1 MVQTAALGSAS
12 KQKRGVDRESA
23 KRDEPA
29 ASDRRAGVNRGDGGA
44 GGDDADEDDDEEE
57 EDDDDDDEK
66 EEDADPTQTI
76 VDMGRHAR
84 MQRIQKVLFEQLVG
98 NDERISL
105 ELREKEEELRRV
117 KQAREDVG
125 VSLYGVQQQLAQLQM
140 ALEASHRKLNAIHD
154 ERFQSEDQL
163 DDWKESLNEKKLQ
176 AQKNKSHLYKT
187 QTELDALNSTLR
199 QVEKYNEEM
208 KNEIARTQRAAQKAE
223 ETMTTMEK
231 DKVKQDLYIDGLN
244 EQIKS
249 LQEKIAMAVAQHK
262 SQKLETASAEETL
275 REATAQME
283 AIAFE
288 KKQLLQQWKSSLIG
302 MQQRDQA
309 LQATQI
315 AISNVAEEDV
325 VVASEV
331 RGYKQSI
338 DKAQALHETLVGT
351 IERFNAEIRFVE
363 EQISTLRQEHDH
375 LSERYDMLT
384 KSLRQTEAQASK
396 VGGESKK
403 LELETAQVQQHLEA
417 TQRERHALED
427 QISTQKNAQTTVNKA
442 AHNLAK
448 ETQRLQG
455 VVHEKEIA
463 LAGLKNEIA
472 RVGVDILNVQAHAAQ
487 LEETQ
492 EKLVTELKQE
502 DLQVEKLEL
511 EIRQRNDEIEKKML
525 RLDRLNKKYEMLLS
539 KMEDENTGPLEAMVK
554 NLLKE
559 TAGVRAQNLDKQ
571 KEWLQTQ
578 TALVNLSAESQDIG
592 EKNQELKSKT
602 SVLEQK
608 QLRLQ
613 NDLDTM
619 KKDVKE
625 LRGSINGMHGD
636 TVKLNELIA
645 KNSSR
650 QEELLNM
657 NHGLELEFKHELKEL
672 EADAVQ
678 MEQLA
683 ASLKTEKQDLL
694 DRIVE
699 VERQIMLWEKK
710 IQLEKETQAALDPEV
725 GQVEARAM
733 EKEIHRMRLRLE
745 ALQRSQ
751 EQMLQDMEQ
760 AIHKRD
766 LIAMRGRSKK
776 DSELTYASLTTKVS
790 TLQNNVRKTDKDTG
804 KLDKTLKQKMV
815 SCEDVAFQLEKAA
828 AELKVDEERG
838 MSLQK
843 AINNA
848 LYEKQRYIDAEAR
861 KLRLIKRFES
871 LRKAPSSGG
880 GSGAPQDDAKARDE
894 LEKARQAVD
903 KVKQI
908 VAQLQQQSPH
918 LSEVLA
924 RVLLLAEEP
933 PV

>member
-1 MVQTAALGSAS
+1 MLPAALNPGRRPPGTAT
-12 KQKRGVDRESA
+12 SA
-23 KRDEPA
+23 KGAGTDYPA
-29 ASDRRAGVNRGDGGA
+29 HEQQQRGDA
-44 GGDDADEDDDEEE
+44 NDQHEHDDEDG
-57 EDDDDDDEK
+57 EDDDDNG
-66 EEDADPTQTI
+66 EEEEEEDPTQTI

-84 MQRIQKVLFEQLVG
+84 MQRIQKVLFDQLVG
-98 NDERISL
+98 NDERITL
-105 ELREKEEELRRV
+105 ELREREEELRGV
-117 KQAREDVG
+117 KQVREDIG

-140 ALEASHRKLNAIHD
+140 ALEVSHRKLTTIHD
-154 ERFQSEDQL
+154 ERFASEDQL
-163 DDWKESLNEKKLQ
+163 DDWKENLSQKKLQ
-176 AQKNKSHLYKT
+176 VQKNKSHLYKT
-187 QTELDALNSTLR
+187 QSELDSLNSTLR

-223 ETMTTMEK
+223 ETMTNMEK
-231 DKVKQDLYIDGLN
+231 DKVKQDLYIDSLN

-249 LQEKIAMAVAQHK
+249 LQEKIAMTIAQHK
-262 SQKLETASAEETL
+262 SQKLETAAAEETL

-283 AIAFE
+283 TIAFE

-309 LQATQI
+309 LQATQT
-315 AISNVAEEDV
+315 AISTVNEEDLAL
-325 VVASEV
+325 ASEI

-338 DKAQALHETLVGT
+338 EKTQAQHETLVGM

-363 EQISTLRQEHDH
+363 EQIASLRQEHDR

-384 KSLRQTEAQASK
+384 KSLRQTEAETAK
-396 VGGESKK
+396 VSGETKK
-403 LELETAQVQQHLEA
+403 LELDTTQVQQHLET
-417 TQRERHALED
+417 TQRERHGLED
-427 QISTQKNAQTTVNKA
+427 QISAQKNEQTTVNKA
-442 AHNLAK
+442 AHNLTK
-448 ETQRLQG
+448 EAQRIQG

-463 LAGLKNEIA
+463 LANLKNEMA
-472 RVGVDILNVQAHAAQ
+472 RVSVDILNVQAHASQ

-492 EKLVTELKQE
+492 EKLVAELKQE
-502 DLQVEKLEL
+502 DVQVEKLEL

-525 RLDRLNKKYEMLLS
+525 RLDRLNKKYEQLLS
-539 KMEDENTGPLEAMVK
+539 KMEDENTGPLEAMIK
-554 NLLKE
+554 NLTKE
-559 TAGVRAQNLDKQ
+559 TSNVRVQNLDKQ
-571 KEWLQTQ
+571 KEWLHTQ
-578 TALVNLSAESQDIG
+578 TALVNLSAESQELG

-608 QLRLQ
+608 QLRLL
-613 NDLDTM
+613 NDFDKM
-619 KKDVKE
+619 RKDIKE
-625 LRGSINGMHGD
+625 LKASINGMHND

-657 NHGLELEFKHELKEL
+657 NHGLEMEFKRELKDL
-672 EADAVQ
+672 EAEAIQ

-683 ASLKTEKQDLL
+683 ATLKSEKQDIL

-725 GQVEARAM
+725 GQAEAKSM

-776 DSELTYASLTTKVS
+776 DTELTYASLTTKVS
-790 TLQNNVRKTDKDTG
+790 TLQNNLRKTEKDTV
-804 KLDKTLKQKMV
+804 KMDKTIKQKMV
-815 SCEDVAFQLEKAA
+815 SCEDISFQLEKAT

-843 AINNA
+843 GINNA
-848 LYEKQRYIDAEAR
+848 LYVKQRYIDAEAR
-861 KLRLIKRFES
+861 KLRLAKRFES
-871 LRKAPSSGG
+871 MRKSAPSS
-880 GSGAPQDDAKARDE
+880 SQQDDTKARDE
-894 LEKARQAVD
+894 LEKSQRAVE
-903 KVKQI
+903 KIKQI
-908 VAQLQQQSPH
+908 VQKLQQQSPH
-918 LSEVLA
+918 LNEVLS
-924 RVLLLAEEP
+924 RVLMLADEP
-933 PV
+933 PL

>member
-1 MVQTAALGSAS
+1 MPGQPMLATADGPEGGSS
-12 KQKRGVDRESA
+12 KRKPTDVGRPPAQHEGHRAKVD
-23 KRDEPA
+23 
-29 ASDRRAGVNRGDGGA
+29 DGNDGNDN
-44 GGDDADEDDDEEE
+44 GDDDDDDEEE
-57 EDDDDDDEK
+57 E
-66 EEDADPTQTI
+66 EEEGDPTQTI

-84 MQRIQKVLFEQLVG
+84 MQRIQKVLFDQLVG

-117 KQAREDVG
+117 KQAREDIG

-140 ALEASHRKLNAIHD
+140 ALEASHRKLNAIHE

-163 DDWKESLNEKKLQ
+163 DDWKENLNQKKLQ
-176 AQKNKSHLYKT
+176 AQKNRSHLYKT
-187 QTELDALNSTLR
+187 QAELDSLNSTLR

-231 DKVKQDLYIDGLN
+231 DKVKQDLYIDSLN
-244 EQIKS
+244 EQIKG
-249 LQEKIAMAVAQHK
+249 LQDKIALTIAQHK

-288 KKQLLQQWKSSLIG
+288 KKQLMQQWKSSLIG

-309 LQATQI
+309 LQATQT
-315 AISNVAEEDV
+315 AISSVNEEDM
-325 VVASEV
+325 VVASEI

-338 DKAQALHETLVGT
+338 EKAQVLHETLVGT
-351 IERFNAEIRFVE
+351 IERFNAETRFVE
-363 EQISTLRQEHDH
+363 EQIATLRQEHDR
-375 LSERYDMLT
+375 LSERFDMLT
-384 KSLRQTEAQASK
+384 KSLKQTEGQTSK
-396 VGGESKK
+396 VGGETKK
-403 LELETAQVQQHLEA
+403 LELETTQVQQHLET

-427 QISTQKNAQTTVNKA
+427 QIATQKSAQTTVHKA
-442 AHNLAK
+442 AHNLSK
-448 ETQRLQG
+448 EAQRIQG

-463 LAGLKNEIA
+463 LANLKNEMA
-472 RVGVDILNVQAHAAQ
+472 RVGVDILNVQAHTAQ
-487 LEETQ
+487 LEETE
-492 EKLVTELKQE
+492 EKLVSELKQE

-525 RLDRLNKKYEMLLS
+525 RLDRLNKKYEQLLS
-539 KMEDENTGPLEAMVK
+539 KMEDENTGPLEAMIK

-559 TAGVRAQNLDKQ
+559 TAAVRTQNLERQ

-613 NDLDTM
+613 NDFEKM
-619 KKDVKE
+619 KKDIKE
-625 LRGSINGMHGD
+625 LKLNINAMHND

-645 KNSSR
+645 KNSTR

-657 NHGLELEFKHELKEL
+657 NHGLEMEFKRELKEL
-672 EADAVQ
+672 EAEAVQ

-683 ASLKTEKQDLL
+683 ATLKREKQDLL

-725 GQVEARAM
+725 GQAEAKAM

-776 DSELTYASLTTKVS
+776 DTELTYASLTTKVS
-790 TLQNNVRKTDKDTG
+790 TLQNNLRKTEKDIVKMDKSI
-804 KLDKTLKQKMV
+804 KQKMV
-815 SCEDVAFQLEKAA
+815 SCEDISFQLEKAS

-838 MSLQK
+838 VALQK
-843 AINNA
+843 GINNA

-861 KLRLIKRFES
+861 KLRLAKRFEGM
-871 LRKAPSSGG
+871 RKASSSGG
-880 GSGAPQDDAKARDE
+880 GPPQDDTKARDE
-894 LEKARQAVD
+894 LEKAQQAIE

-908 VAQLQQQSPH
+908 IAQLQQQSPH
-918 LSEVLA
+918 LNEVLS
-924 RVLLLAEEP
+924 RVLLLADEP